1 MNRIIAPS
9 VLAADFL
16 QLGNAIEM
24 LNESQAEW
32 VHIDVMDGH
41 FVPNLS
47 FGLPIIKAINS
58 ATDKFLDVHLMIS
71 NPQLYIKDYAAAGA
85 QNLTVHYEVCD
96 HLHRIIQAIKA
107 EGMQAGVAL
116 NPHTPVQVLKDI
128 LHDLDLVCI
137 MSVNPGFGGQSFIEH
152 TYSKVSELHEL
163 KAKTNSTA
171 KVQIDG
177 GVSIANARQLVDAGA
192 QVLVAGSAVFK
203 AERPIQMIEKLMHV

>member
-1 MNRIIAPS
+1 
-9 VLAADFL
+9 
-16 QLGNAIEM
+16 
-24 LNESQAEW
+24 
-32 VHIDVMDGH
+32 
-41 FVPNLS
+41 
-47 FGLPIIKAINS
+47 LPIIKAINS

-96 HLHRIIQAIKA
+96 HLHRVIQAIKA

-177 GVSIANARQLVDAGA
+177 GVSIANARQLVYVGA